1 MFVGFRKKETWY
13 NQRSMAERV
22 KRVVVVD
29 DNEMFCNK
37 MMQFFQD
44 RYGSRVSV
52 EAYTD
57 PLQALAVLSPGI
69 DLLIVDLE
77 MPGID
82 GKKFLNYAIQKQ
94 VDKRRIIINSFQSA
108 EFLHQKFQLSEC
120 LAVMD
125 KNDPEQQRV
134 FAMITDS
141 IVNKP

>member
-1 MFVGFRKKETWY
+1 
-13 NQRSMAERV
+13 MAERV

-29 DNEMFCNK
+29 DNETFCNQ
-37 MMQFFQD
+37 MVRFVQE
-44 RYGSRVSV
+44 RYGDRVSV
-52 EAYTD
+52 ESYTD
-57 PLQALAVLSPGI
+57 PLLALAVLGPEI

-77 MPGID
+77 MPTID

-134 FAMITDS
+134 FAMIADS
-141 IVNKP
+141 IVKKP

>member
-1 MFVGFRKKETWY
+1 M
-13 NQRSMAERV
+13 
-22 KRVVVVD
+22 D

-37 MMQFFQD
+37 MVRFFQD
-44 RYGSRVSV
+44 RYGDRVTV

-57 PLQALAVLSPGI
+57 PLQALAALSPGI

-77 MPGID
+77 MPAID
-82 GKKFLNYAIQKQ
+82 GKKFLNYAAQKQ
-94 VDKRRIIINSFQSA
+94 VDRRRIIINSFQSA
-108 EFLHQKFQLSEC
+108 ELLHQKFQLSEC

-134 FAMITDS
+134 FAMISDS